1 MIKLVVVG
9 AGGCG
14 REVLQLALHQN
25 GVEPT
30 WDILGFVDDNKNLK
44 GAKINGL
51 PVLGDID
58 WLAANAAGKYVVIA
72 LGEPELKKRVG
83 ERLQGTGIRY
93 ATLIHPTAVIGE
105 FVELGEGTMVCA
117 GAVLTVNIKVGK
129 HVIINVNCFI
139 GHDAVIEDYVTLAIC
154 TNVMGEVTVGEGC
167 YVASGVTIRNRVY
180 IGPKTI
186 IGLGSTVVGN
196 LPGGIVALGCPAK
209 VVRENKTGRV
219 FK

>member
-1 MIKLVVVG
+1 MKKLVVVG

-30 WDILGFVDDNKNLK
+30 WEILGFVDDNKDLK
-44 GAKINGL
+44 GGKINGF

-58 WLAANAAGKYVVIA
+58 WLVANAVGKYAVIA
-72 LGEPELKKRVG
+72 LGEPKLKKGAG
-83 ERLQGTGIRY
+83 ERLQGSGIRY

-105 FVELGEGTMVCA
+105 FVDLGEGTVVCA
-117 GAVLTVNIKVGK
+117 GTVLTVNIKVGK
-129 HVIINVNCFI
+129 HVIINVNSCI

-154 TNVMGEVTVGEGC
+154 ANVMGEVTVGEGC
-167 YVASGVTIRNRVY
+167 YVATGVTIRNRVA
-180 IGPKTI
+180 IGPNSI
-186 IGLGSTVVGN
+186 IGLGATVVGN

-209 VVRENKTGRV
+209 AVRENITGRV